1 MMKVHIEQ
9 DIPMGGLRVYLWEED
24 HNGRRSFVEPFN
36 LTLKTVEPGTPVEPT
51 LRLDNYIA
59 QSFGDALIAA
69 LEKAGFVS
77 PENSK
82 AKDKALQDA
91 ATLTATKAHLEDM
104 RRLVFEDKPHVQ
116 ITGSM

>member
-1 MMKVHIEQ
+1 MMKIHIEQ
-9 DIPMGGLRVYLWEED
+9 NIPVGGLNIFLWEED
-24 HNGRRSFVEPFN
+24 HNGKRSFVQPFN
-36 LTLKTVEPGTPVEPT
+36 LTLKTHNPGEHVEPT
-51 LRLDNYIA
+51 LRLDHYIA

-82 AKDKALQDA
+82 AKDKALQDS

-104 RRLVFEDKPHVQ
+104 RRLVFEEPKVE
-116 ITGSM
+116 TRAV